1 MPSWHPQ
8 TVASD
13 PAVVFTHSN
22 PSGPPGNTGQ
32 SNCEVFRSGFPRQ
45 AVGCPTAFCH
55 RLSPNTALREVRVSR
70 PRFQPVFRHWRA
82 GIKWVLTPPKQRGT
96 RSGASPPRTH
106 DFGPENRVRPQ
117 QEAQQANDMPKCRVY
132 PNMLGSQEEKPNIS
146 CSIHETWVISPES
159 IAYRVRKS
167 CPAQYLGVDHCR
179 IAV

>member
-106 DFGPENRVRPQ
+106 DFGPENRVRPNKKHSRPTTCPSA
-117 QEAQQANDMPKCRVY
+117 ESTPTCWGHKRRNPTFRV
-132 PNMLGSQEEKPNIS
+132 PFTKLG
-146 CSIHETWVISPES
+146 
-159 IAYRVRKS
+159 
-167 CPAQYLGVDHCR
+167 
-179 IAV
+179 